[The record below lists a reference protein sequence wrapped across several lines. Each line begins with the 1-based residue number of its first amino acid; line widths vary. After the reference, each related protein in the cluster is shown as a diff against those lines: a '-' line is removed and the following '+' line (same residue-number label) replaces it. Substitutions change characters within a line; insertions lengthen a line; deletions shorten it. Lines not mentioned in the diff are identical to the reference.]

1 MKVGFRV
8 VLRFLLDQND
18 QKVLLQVRALFGF
31 GCVTFRKDSEACYR
45 YTAEA
50 FTRLQPIEDYFKAFP
65 LRKAG
70 LPWSS
75 PSPCKWRSILSQTSK
90 RQINYGQVG
99 LKTI

>member
-45 YTAEA
+45 YTADA
-50 FTRLQPIEDYFKAFP
+50 FY
-65 LRKAG
+65 
-70 LPWSS
+70 
-75 PSPCKWRSILSQTSK
+75 
-90 RQINYGQVG
+90 
-99 LKTI
+99 

>member
-65 LRKAG
+65 LRTFKKEAFIKCSAIR
-70 LPWSS
+70 LDYVP
-75 PSPCKWRSILSQTSK
+75 
-90 RQINYGQVG
+90 
-99 LKTI
+99 